1 MEEEKIDQDMINEC
15 LKILGISELE
25 MEKFQTIIN
34 SGDMNT
40 LKTELKNRGIDFDK
54 YLNM

>member
-34 SGDMNT
+34 SGDMNR